1 MATRM
6 FCDQCGNTIRES
18 HKASCYIGPVL
29 TMHDPSQQHAINQYN
44 QAVGVQNAQ
53 HLGAGSGS
61 YSVMAGNYIPTTSAT
76 TPFLSLDLCNTCVK
90 SWPERVKHLTRMSDP
105 DVKTP

>member
-1 MATRM
+1 M
-6 FCDQCGNTIRES
+6 
-18 HKASCYIGPVL
+18 
-29 TMHDPSQQHAINQYN
+29 TMHDPGHAIPSHQHAINQYN
-44 QAVGVQNAQ
+44 QVVGVQNAQ
-53 HLGAGSGS
+53 THVLGGGN